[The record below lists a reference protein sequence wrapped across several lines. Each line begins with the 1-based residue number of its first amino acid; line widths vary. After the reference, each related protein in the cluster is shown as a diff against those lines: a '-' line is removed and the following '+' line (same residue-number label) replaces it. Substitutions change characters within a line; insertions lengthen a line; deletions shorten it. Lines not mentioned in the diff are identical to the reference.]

1 MTLRYAIHN
10 GRHYKRLNPVVPL
23 HQRKLNDFLR
33 RPWEYYSNG
42 SIPSSRQA
50 EELAEE
56 FDTLF
61 STKTGYDDLDVR
73 IQKSKS
79 KKGELLVVLKYPEV
93 PLHNNASENGARSEK
108 RRQDVSL
115 TMMSIVETC
124 KKLGISGYKF
134 ISDRVSG
141 RNKMPTLAEMIRA
154 KAVAQSNPP

>member
-1 MTLRYAIHN
+1 MSLTGNYNCR
-10 GRHYKRLNPVVPL
+10 
-23 HQRKLNDFLR
+23 
-33 RPWEYYSNG
+33 S
-42 SIPSSRQA
+42 SSRQA

-115 TMMSIVETC
+115 QTKTEEGTKAKDTMMSIVETC